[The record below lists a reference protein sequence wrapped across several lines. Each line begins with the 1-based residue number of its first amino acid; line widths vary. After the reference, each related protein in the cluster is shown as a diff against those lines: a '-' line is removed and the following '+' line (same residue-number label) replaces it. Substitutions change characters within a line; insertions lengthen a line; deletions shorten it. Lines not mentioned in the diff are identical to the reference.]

1 MKWPQSLPCTCVM
14 SLGLLLPWER
24 PYFVVV
30 TNKQTNTNQ
39 KIGTK
44 WLISTCVK
52 VNMVVGAREDPI
64 HHPYHC
70 GDTQIILRSIEFIPI
85 LLRRMGWDQFF
96 SSMDPD
102 SRLHSRTHNQI
113 WSSFCWAMKKQI
125 CLIECFWD
133 PMYRISCPIVIGP
146 TFTKTKIW
154 GPALSNC
161 WDEDTRLLI
170 CRSPQI
176 FP

>member
-1 MKWPQSLPCTCVM
+1 M
-14 SLGLLLPWER
+14 
-24 PYFVVV
+24 

-64 HHPYHC
+64 HHPYYC
-70 GDTQIILRSIEFIPI
+70 LDTQIILRSIEFIPI

-125 CLIECFWD
+125 CLIELLLRPNVTNQLPNCYWSYFHQNKD
-133 PMYRISCPIVIGP
+133 LGSS
-146 TFTKTKIW
+146 TFQ
-154 GPALSNC
+154 
-161 WDEDTRLLI
+161 LLG
-170 CRSPQI
+170 RGHT
-176 FP
+176 FVDL